1 MEDIKDVRDFF
12 KETDSCFTIYVVE
25 QKFVVGRG
33 ADYFRSFKGK
43 ENYIDSNLIIKKR
56 LYKILK
62 TINKCIPN
70 VSELIK
76 KCFGLATPIE
86 ILDVIASLSKIFN
99 VNEHQAA
106 GPEVIDPIIIQEG
119 IILQKY
125 VNQLIA
131 LHKYSILRPV
141 IIILLKDNDFK
152 RAKELLA
159 GCPHNT
165 NIKMIRNSGDSELFK
180 VINCG
185 ADNLDDFLDAYSHQ
199 CFATC
204 SNTTKSVL
212 YNKEWAENS
221 LIRLYGP
228 SILQIRSTFLTK
240 DKTLVRS
247 DLNKLIDTVQC
258 EERSDD
264 FNNKLLL
271 SFECILKLYRL
282 FCNDGGVSDIND
294 AYRIAKEINS
304 DILLAHVYRN
314 AYFFENMSLTEKM
327 QLMDTA
333 YNTFSNNGMEDHAIY
348 CKNNKLVRQFD
359 MDQVSV
365 RDFLRLQEEAIHNV
379 PGLVG
384 MPHILMNVG
393 AALLTNGYPDE
404 AISFFDKGLSYTNKP
419 EYCIQN
425 VALLSNRMIAK
436 SYCFESVSER
446 ELKKIMNLIFD
457 NKEVLNLPFLSARYA
472 LNIVA
477 VGFNEN
483 VDLGHELLDSYPVD
497 KLIQNSFN
505 DNILGTGQMLLQI
518 DLLEQKYGKN
528 KLSNNCKA
536 PHKILE
542 AKGIRKDFIIKST
555 YNPCSF
561 STWF

>member
-12 KETDSCFTIYVVE
+12 KEIDPCFTIYVVE

-43 ENYIDSNLIIKKR
+43 ANYIDSNLIIKKR

-62 TINKCIPN
+62 AITKCIPN
-70 VSELIK
+70 VAGLIE
-76 KCFGLATPIE
+76 KCFGLTTPMSLLE
-86 ILDVIASLSKIFN
+86 VISSLSKIFY

-119 IILQKY
+119 AVLQKY
-125 VNQLIA
+125 INQLIA

-152 RAKELLA
+152 RAKELLS

-165 NIKMIRNSGDSELFK
+165 NLKMIRNNGDSELFK

-185 ADNLDDFLDAYSHQ
+185 VENLDDFLDAYSHQ

-204 SNTTKSVL
+204 SNTTKSIL
-212 YNKEWAENS
+212 YNKEWAEKS
-221 LIRLYGP
+221 LVRLYGP

-240 DKTLVRS
+240 DKTLVRN
-247 DLNKLIDTVQC
+247 DLNKLINIIHC
-258 EERSDD
+258 EEHSGD
-264 FNNKLLL
+264 FDNKLLL

-294 AYRIAKEINS
+294 AYKIAKDLNNN
-304 DILLAHVYRN
+304 ILLAHVYRN
-314 AYFFENMSLTEKM
+314 AYFFDNISLTEKM
-327 QLMDTA
+327 QLMDVA
-333 YNTFSNNGMEDHAIY
+333 YDIFSNNGIEDHAIY

-359 MDQVSV
+359 TEQVSV
-365 RDFLRLQEEAIHNV
+365 RDFLQLQEEAVYNV

-393 AALLTNGYPDE
+393 TALLTNGYPDE
-404 AISFFDKGLSYTNKP
+404 AINFFNKGLSYTNKP

-425 VALLSNRMIAK
+425 VALLSNRAIAK
-436 SYCFESVSER
+436 SYCFESISEK
-446 ELKKIMNLIFD
+446 ELKRIMNLIFD
-457 NKEVLNLPFLSARYA
+457 NKEILNLPFLSARYA

-483 VDLGHELLDSYPVD
+483 VELGHELLDKYPVD

-505 DNILGTGQMLLQI
+505 DNILGSGQILLQI
-518 DLLEQKYGKN
+518 NLLEQKYGKN
-528 KLSNNCKA
+528 KLGNNCEA
-536 PHKILE
+536 PCKILDP
-542 AKGIRKDFIIKST
+542 KGVRKDFIIKTT